1 MRPVLRRGLTAD
13 ATRSTRKPPLA
24 ESPLP
29 QPRGM
34 RPPPPGV
41 RTMSNCDSILRSLA
55 PSTQTE
61 RHAARGPQDPEPR
74 GPEGVPR
81 GTQEAARAAGSQRL
95 KTRGAAPLP
104 QGASGYR
111 LGAATVG
118 PHEAGGLS
126 LSPAVPDS
134 SSRKLPRMR
143 IAGATSL
150 PERPAARIPGAA
162 ERGRPLKRLRLTS
175 QSNAGCRDLHA
186 LCVRIVGGWNTGRS
200 RVVFLPST
208 WVAFKPLGAEEG
220 HPASK

>member
-29 QPRGM
+29 QPRGK

-41 RTMSNCDSILRSLA
+41 RLGGGCGGRGPAIHRRGLRSRR
-55 PSTQTE
+55 S
-61 RHAARGPQDPEPR
+61 AATDLPR
-74 GPEGVPR
+74 DSVREELKK
-81 GTQEAARAAGSQRL
+81 QHEQRTANRL
-95 KTRGAAPLP
+95 RTRGAAPAP
-104 QGASGYR
+104 RR
-111 LGAATVG
+111 LWVPSRGSHSGAAR
-118 PHEAGGLS
+118 GGW
-126 LSPAVPDS
+126 
-134 SSRKLPRMR
+134 
-143 IAGATSL
+143 SL
-150 PERPAARIPGAA
+150 PITCRSRCLVKKTAAHENRKSDLAARETCGANPGAA
-162 ERGRPLKRLRLTS
+162 QRGRPLKRLRLTS

-208 WVAFKPLGAEEG
+208 WVAFRPLGAEEG